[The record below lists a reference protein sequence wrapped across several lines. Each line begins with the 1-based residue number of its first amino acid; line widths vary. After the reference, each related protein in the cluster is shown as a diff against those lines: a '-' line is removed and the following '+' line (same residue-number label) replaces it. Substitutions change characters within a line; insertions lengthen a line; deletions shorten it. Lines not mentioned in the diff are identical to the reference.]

1 MQILTVDNECF
12 VLNKIPDQVDE
23 DLRFSVLDNSD
34 PNEPDF
40 FFMPLIYLE
49 SFSSPSVTLKIANS
63 LIQMPLDW
71 HILLGDSEVGE
82 LEIVPLTSLND
93 RSFQA
98 FCFNPINGLL
108 PKYHDVQI
116 TNIYN
121 EVEWF
126 FPRVRNNQLIA
137 VPLELSNEPQCAYFI
152 KDINRNNDSVHLNKL
167 FWNGLN

>member
-34 PNEPDF
+34 PNDPDF

-49 SFSSPSVTLKIANS
+49 SFSSPSVTLKIADK

-71 HILLGDSEVGE
+71 HIVLGDSEVGE

-98 FCFNPINGLL
+98 FCFNPI
-108 PKYHDVQI
+108 
-116 TNIYN
+116 TS
-121 EVEWF
+121 
-126 FPRVRNNQLIA
+126 
-137 VPLELSNEPQCAYFI
+137 LSTT
-152 KDINRNNDSVHLNKL
+152 R
-167 FWNGLN
+167 

>member
-40 FFMPLIYLE
+40 YFMPLIYLE
-49 SFSSPSVTLKIANS
+49 SFSSPSVTLEIANRK
-63 LIQMPLDW
+63 IQMPLDW
-71 HILLGDSEVGE
+71 HILLGDSEVSE

-93 RSFQA
+93 RSFSA

-108 PKYHDVQI
+108 PVSYTHLTLP
-116 TNIYN
+116 TNR
-121 EVEWF
+121 EV
-126 FPRVRNNQLIA
+126 
-137 VPLELSNEPQCAYFI
+137 
-152 KDINRNNDSVHLNKL
+152 
-167 FWNGLN
+167 

>member
-121 EVEWF
+121 K
-126 FPRVRNNQLIA
+126 I
-137 VPLELSNEPQCAYFI
+137 
-152 KDINRNNDSVHLNKL
+152 LNCHM
-167 FWNGLN
+167 